1 MSSSVVHVAG
11 GVDCGWQLADLH
23 LEALLDFSQDF
34 LVLGCLHECDRETL
48 GSESAC
54 AADSVQVFVAL
65 FGHVEV
71 EHDVDLLDVD
81 TAAENLSRD
90 QDSVFELL
98 ESVVDFDSLKLLS
111 RFSRLTFRLG
121 SSRCGSLC
129 LGKCFCLRSR
139 LALSHIKLT

>member
-23 LEALLDFSQDF
+23 LETLLDFSQDF

-71 EHDVDLLDVD
+71 EHDVDLLNVD
-81 TAAENLSRD
+81 AAGEEFGGD
-90 QDSVFELL
+90 QNAVLELL
-98 ESVVDFDSLKLLS
+98 EAVVDFDSAQ
-111 RFSRLTFRLG
+111 SRL
-121 SSRCGSLC
+121 
-129 LGKCFCLRSR
+129 K
-139 LALSHIKLT
+139 IN

>member
-23 LEALLDFSQDF
+23 LETLLDFSQDF
-34 LVLGCLHECDRETL
+34 LVLGCLYECDCETL

-71 EHDVDLLDVD
+71 EHDVDLLNVD
-81 TAAENLSRD
+81 AAGEKFGCNQNAVL
-90 QDSVFELL
+90 ELL
-98 ESVVDFDSLKLLS
+98 EAVVDFDSAQ
-111 RFSRLTFRLG
+111 SRL
-121 SSRCGSLC
+121 
-129 LGKCFCLRSR
+129 K
-139 LALSHIKLT
+139 IN